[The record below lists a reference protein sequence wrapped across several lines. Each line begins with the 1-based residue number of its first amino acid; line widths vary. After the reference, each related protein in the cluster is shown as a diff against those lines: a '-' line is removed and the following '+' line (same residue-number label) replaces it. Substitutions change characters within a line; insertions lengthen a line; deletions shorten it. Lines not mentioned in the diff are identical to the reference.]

1 MLIICSKGVLTQTN
15 CSIIKWF
22 THVSVKLIEALF
34 TVKTGGVVFAVI
46 THSMAKGG
54 IIVTANCMV
63 MTLTCYGKKIE
74 TKKKAEFL
82 TSKLQKL
89 IKINQ

>member
-1 MLIICSKGVLTQTN
+1 M
-15 CSIIKWF
+15 
-22 THVSVKLIEALF
+22 
-34 TVKTGGVVFAVI
+34 FAVI
-46 THSMAKGG
+46 THSMAQGR
-54 IIVTANCMV
+54 IIMTANCMV
-63 MTLTCYGKKIE
+63 MTLTCYGKKIG